1 MSKSVLS
8 EPFVVLEY
16 RNNKSSEIS
25 DNPFLNNQNYSKK
38 YKVKK
43 NETLSDIILK
53 NYGAKH
59 FNRDVL
65 SLSIVH
71 FNRHAFVGKNPNFLY
86 ANKTLHLPSLLEIK
100 NLIIK
105 SKPNLENFKEMK
117 NIFIFLVDKLSIK
130 FLIIKLFVLI
140 GFFIKIPICIIWQEI
155 NNHIKKWLASEGI
168 KSNPQFS
175 PKN

>member
-1 MSKSVLS
+1 MKNNIKLLSILISIVICLQFVAKKVFS

-16 RNNKSSEIS
+16 RNNNSKSFEVSN
-25 DNPFLNNQNYSKK
+25 NPFLKDQNFSKK

-53 NYGAKH
+53 NYGVKH
-59 FNRDVL
+59 FNKDVL

-71 FNRHAFVGKNPNFLY
+71 FNKHAFVRKNPNFLF

-105 SKPNLENFKEMK
+105 AKPNPRVHPNDEKH
-117 NIFIFLVDKLSIK
+117 IY
-130 FLIIKLFVLI
+130 
-140 GFFIKIPICIIWQEI
+140 FF
-155 NNHIKKWLASEGI
+155 GG
-168 KSNPQFS
+168 
-175 PKN
+175 